1 MKKLNELGAR
11 EAARR
16 LAAREITA
24 EQLARACLERI
35 GEREKTVGAWI
46 HLDPDAVLAQARAL
60 DAGPVRGPLHGLP
73 LGVKDIIDTADM
85 PTCCGSPI
93 YAGHRPAA
101 DAACVALARAAGA
114 LIFGKTVTT
123 EFAWR
128 NPGKT
133 ANPRVPENAAPH
145 TPGGSSS
152 GSAAAVADAMVPL
165 AFGTQTAGSIVRP
178 ASYCGIVGY
187 KPSYATLARSGIKAL
202 AEGLDTLGAM
212 ARSPGDAALLV
223 GALSGRKLLPSPLA
237 FGSNSA
243 PKIALC
249 RTHEWPAAQPE
260 TAAAME
266 HAAKAATKAGAGVR
280 ELALPDEFAGLLQAQ
295 TDVMNYEAYH
305 GLAYERVHHAAALSS
320 WLRDLLEAAQRV
332 DAERYDQARALAAAC
347 RAMLSDAFAD
357 ADVIVA
363 PSAPGEAPRGLTAT
377 GDPVFNRIWTLLGV
391 PAISIPC
398 SLGPNGLPVG
408 VQVIGRIGDDARA
421 LAVAEWLQQR
431 LQ

>member
-16 LAAREITA
+16 LASREITA
-24 EQLARACLERI
+24 EQLARACLARI
-35 GEREKTVGAWI
+35 EERESTVGAWI
-46 HLDPDAVLAQARAL
+46 HLDPDAAIAQAKQL

-73 LGVKDIIDTADM
+73 IGVKDIIDTADM

-93 YAGHRPAA
+93 YAGHRPAS

-114 LIFGKTVTT
+114 LVLGKTVTT

-133 ANPRVPENAAPH
+133 ANPHDPRC

-178 ASYCGIVGY
+178 ASYCGVVGY
-187 KPSYATLARSGIKAL
+187 KPTYGTLARPGIKPL
-202 AEGLDTLGAM
+202 ADSLDTLGVM

-223 GALSGRKLLPSPLA
+223 GALCGRDLVPAPLKR
-237 FGSNSA
+237 A

-260 TAAAME
+260 TAAAIE
-266 HAAKAATKAGAGVR
+266 HAATAASKAGATVKD
-280 ELALPDEFAGLLQAQ
+280 LDLPREFAGLLQAQ
-295 TDVMNYEAYH
+295 TDIMNYEAYH
-305 GLAYERVHHAAALSS
+305 GLAYERVQHAAALSS
-320 WLRDLLEAAQRV
+320 WLRELLEAAEKV
-332 DAERYDQARALAAAC
+332 DAARYDQARALAAAC
-347 RAMLSDAFAD
+347 RAMLGNVFGD
-357 ADVIVA
+357 ADVILA
-363 PSAPGEAPRGLTAT
+363 PSAPGEAPRGLSAT

-391 PAISIPC
+391 PALNVPC
-398 SLGPNGLPVG
+398 TRGPNGLPVG

-421 LAVAEWLQQR
+421 IAVAEWLHEKGGQSNISG
-431 LQ
+431 L